1 MSLLSVRDLEVHY
14 EVEDGYVQA
23 VDDVSFDI
31 ESESLVG
38 VLGESGCGKSTLSK
52 AIIGGL
58 DDNAV
63 IRAGEIRFD
72 GRDLTAQ
79 TEPEMREIRWE
90 QIAYIPQSA
99 MGSLDPVYTIRE
111 QLFETIRAHRAGI
124 SKQEC
129 LDRAEK
135 VLDLVG
141 ISTDRL
147 RSYPHQLSGGM
158 RQRVLLAM
166 ALILEPELIIADEP
180 TTGLDVLLRDK
191 ILNDIETYRD
201 EFGVSALFVSH
212 DIADLV
218 ETTEYLI
225 EMYGGKITER
235 GPSTEMFKEPVHPY
249 TIGLKGSLPD
259 LHSTTEEMIAMKMQ
273 PPNLHNPPEGCRF
286 KNKCPFAVEE
296 CETAHP
302 ELREERPGIETA
314 CYRASDAE
322 TMRAESTRVD
332 WSDVE

>member
-14 EVEDGYVQA
+14 EVEDGYVHA

-31 ESESLVG
+31 ERESLVG
-38 VLGESGCGKSTLSK
+38 ILGESGCGKSTLSK
-52 AIIGGL
+52 SIIGGL

-63 IRAGEIRFD
+63 IRSGEILFD
-72 GRDLTAQ
+72 GIDLT
-79 TEPEMREIRWE
+79 EISDERMREIRWE
-90 QIAYIPQSA
+90 QIAFIPQSA
-99 MGSLDPVYTIRE
+99 MGSLDPVSTIKE
-111 QLFETIRAHRAGI
+111 QLFETIRAHRTDV

-129 LDRAEK
+129 LDRAKE

-141 ISTDRL
+141 ISSSRL

-158 RQRVLLAM
+158 RQRVLLAL

-201 EFGVSALFVSH
+201 EYGVSALFVSH

-225 EMYGGKITER
+225 EMYGGKITEQ
-235 GPSTEMFKEPVHPY
+235 GPSKQLFDRPIHPY

-259 LHSTTEEMIAMKMQ
+259 LHENTDDMIAMKMQ
-273 PPNLHNPPEGCRF
+273 PPNLKNPADGCRF
-286 KNKCPFAVEE
+286 KNKCPFAVDE
-296 CETAHP
+296 CRRAHP
-302 ELREERPGIETA
+302 EITQQRDGIETA
-314 CYRASDAE
+314 CYRASEAE
-322 TMRAESTRVD
+322 MMREEAKTVD
-332 WSDVE
+332 WSNVK

>member
-1 MSLLSVRDLEVHY
+1 MSLLSVRDLEVRY
-14 EVEDGYVQA
+14 EVGDGLVHA
-23 VDDVSFDI
+23 VDGVSFDI
-31 ESESLVG
+31 QEETLVG

-63 IRAGEIRFD
+63 IQSGEIRFD
-72 GRDLTAQ
+72 GQDLAAFS
-79 TEPEMREIRWE
+79 EAEMREIRWE

-99 MGSLDPVYTIRE
+99 MGSLDPVSTIQD
-111 QLFETIRAHRAGI
+111 QLVETIEAHRSDM
-124 SKQEC
+124 SKADC
-129 LDRAEK
+129 VARAEE

-141 ISTDRL
+141 ISSSRL

-166 ALILEPELIIADEP
+166 SLILEPELIIADEP

-218 ETTEYLI
+218 ETSEYLI
-225 EMYGGKITER
+225 EMYGGKITEQ
-235 GPSTEMFKEPVHPY
+235 GPSKELFAEPVHPY
-249 TIGLKGSLPD
+249 TIGLKNSLPD
-259 LHSTTEEMIAMKMQ
+259 LHETTEEMIAMKMQ
-273 PPNLHNPPEGCRF
+273 PPNLLHPPNGCRF
-286 KNKCPFAVEE
+286 INKCPYAVEE

-302 ELREERPGIETA
+302 EFREERSGIRTA
-314 CYRASDAE
+314 CYRSGEADR
-322 TMRAESTRVD
+322 MRAEATEVS
-332 WSDVE
+332 WSDVG